1 MNILDKRATNP
12 AAALNGTELVYVAQL
27 GADAVTTVQDM
38 QTFITNGFLL
48 ISTAATTYQT
58 LSGMS
63 SYLTTSAAAST
74 YVAKNAPITGA
85 TKTKITYNTDGL
97 ITSGADATTADI
109 ADSPNRRYITDA
121 QQTVLNNTSNT
132 NSGDETTATIKT
144 KLGTASSGGDGYLT
158 STDWTTFNGKQAADA
173 TLTALAAYN
182 TNGVMVQT
190 AADTFTGR
198 TITAGTGISVSNGD
212 GVAGNPTVTCTLDT
226 SSKLTTYDLLPDNFI
241 PNTSGNF
248 NITRVG
254 FDVTIAGGVAYI
266 GGNRV
271 VVSGTSRTFTANKD
285 TYIDITA
292 AGAYVYT
299 EVANDTIPPPN
310 LGVGA
315 VIRLAKVIT
324 NGSSALLP
332 ANYTTKTSVAIGHL
346 AGNPTSGSSYA
357 TSDRCT
363 LFGEQAGG
371 YGVTSY
377 LTTDIVAV
385 GYRAGFGQR
394 SCVGLWTALG
404 TEAGYYSA
412 GGGDNS
418 YWVAL
423 GYRAGYESKIGGGSI
438 VIGYRAGSGDVANQ
452 RSSIDQYC
460 IHIGYD
466 STRDSSIA
474 TGTSLVNIISIGKNA
489 RVSTSN
495 SAVIGSTTDPVNVGF
510 NMIAP
515 TARLHLPAGSSG
527 VGQAAL
533 KLTSGTILVTKEAGV
548 FEYTG
553 TALNFILSDVTRRRI
568 KLGNEAVPPSNI
580 TVTASPFAYQNT
592 GLYDA
597 DVIINGGTVTQI
609 QFSRDNST
617 FYTIGT
623 TQGMVRLSPNDRV
636 VVTYSSAPTMTLVQR

>member
-1 MNILDKRATNP
+1 MNIIEKRATNP
-12 AAALNGTELVYVAQL
+12 ASALTGAELVYVGQA
-27 GADAVTTVQDM
+27 GDDAVTTVQDI
-38 QTFITNGFLL
+38 QYF
-48 ISTAATTYQT
+48 AT
-58 LSGMS
+58 
-63 SYLTTSAAAST
+63 
-74 YVAKNAPITGA
+74 
-85 TKTKITYNTDGL
+85 
-97 ITSGADATTADI
+97 
-109 ADSPNRRYITDA
+109 
-121 QQTVLNNTSNT
+121 
-132 NSGDETTATIKT
+132 ETTATIKT

-173 TLTALAAYN
+173 TLTALAGLDN
-182 TNGVMVQT
+182 TPGVLVQT
-190 AADTFTGR
+190 AADTFTKR
-198 TITAGTGISVSNGD
+198 TLTAGTGISVSNGD

-248 NITRVG
+248 NITRAG
-254 FDVTIAGGVAYI
+254 FDVTIDGGVAYI

-271 VVSGTSRTFTANKD
+271 VVSGTSRIFTGNKD

-315 VIRLAKVIT
+315 AIRLAKVIT
-324 NGSSALLP
+324 NGSNALP
-332 ANYTTKTSVAIGHL
+332 PNYTTKTSVAIGYL
-346 AGNPTSGSSYA
+346 AGEPTSGSSYA

-394 SCVGLWTALG
+394 SGLGLWTALG

-412 GGGDNS
+412 SGGDNS

-423 GYRAGYESKIGGGSI
+423 GYRAGYESQIGGGSI
-438 VIGYRAGSGDVANQ
+438 VIGYRAGSGDTANQ

-533 KLTSGTILVTKEAGV
+533 KLTSGAILVTKEAGV

-609 QFSRDNST
+609 EFSRDNST

>member
-1 MNILDKRATNP
+1 MADLKISEMTP
-12 AAALNGTELVYVAQL
+12 AAEL
-27 GADAVTTVQDM
+27 
-38 QTFITNGFLL
+38 
-48 ISTAATTYQT
+48 
-58 LSGMS
+58 
-63 SYLTTSAAAST
+63 
-74 YVAKNAPITGA
+74 TGA
-85 TKTKITYNTDGL
+85 ELIECVQGGQNKTSTPFAIKTYIGVSGTNT
-97 ITSGADATTADI
+97 
-109 ADSPNRRYITDA
+109 
-121 QQTVLNNTSNT
+121 
-132 NSGDETTATIKT
+132 GDETQATIKT
-144 KLGTASSGGDGYLT
+144 KLGQAASDTDGYLS
-158 STDWTTFNGKQAADA
+158 STDWATFNGKQAADA
-173 TLTALAAYN
+173 TLTALAGLDGTA
-182 TNGVMVQT
+182 GVLVQT
-190 AADTFTGR
+190 AADTFTKR
-198 TITAGTGISVSNGD
+198 TLTAGTGISVSNGD
-212 GVAGNPTVTCTLDT
+212 GVAGNPTVACTLDT

-248 NITRVG
+248 NITRAG
-254 FDVTIAGGVAYI
+254 FDVTIDGGVAYI

-271 VVSGTSRTFTANKD
+271 VVSGTSRIFTGNKD

-315 VIRLAKVIT
+315 AIRLAKVIT
-324 NGSSALLP
+324 NGSNALP
-332 ANYTTKTSVAIGHL
+332 PNYTTKTSVAIGYL
-346 AGNPTSGSSYA
+346 AGKPTSGSSYA

-394 SCVGLWTALG
+394 SGAGLWTALG

-412 GGGDNS
+412 SGGDNS
-418 YWVAL
+418 SWVAL

-438 VIGYRAGSGDVANQ
+438 VIGYRAGSGDTTNQ

-533 KLTSGTILVTKEAGV
+533 KLTSGAILVTKEAGV

-609 QFSRDNST
+609 EFSRDNST

>member
-12 AAALNGTELVYVAQL
+12 AAALDGTELVYVAQL
-27 GADAVTTVQDM
+27 GADAVTTVQDIKD
-38 QTFITNGFLL
+38 FATNGF
-48 ISTAATTYQT
+48 
-58 LSGMS
+58 
-63 SYLTTSAAAST
+63 
-74 YVAKNAPITGA
+74 VAKNAPITGA

-212 GVAGNPTVTCTLDT
+212 GVSGNPTVACTLDT
-226 SSKLTTYDLLPDNFI
+226 SSKLTTYDLLPNNFI

-248 NITRVG
+248 NITRAG
-254 FDVTIAGGVAYI
+254 LDVTIDGGVAYI

-271 VVSGTSRTFTANKD
+271 VVSGTSRTFTGNKD
-285 TYIDITA
+285 TYIDITD

-310 LGVGA
+310 LGAGA

-324 NGSSALLP
+324 NGSNALSP
-332 ANYTTKTSVAIGHL
+332 NYTTKTSVAIGYL

-394 SCVGLWTALG
+394 SGLGFWTALG

-438 VIGYRAGSGDVANQ
+438 VIGYGAGSGSVANQ

-460 IHIGYD
+460 IHIGYN

-533 KLTSGTILVTKEAGV
+533 KLTSGTILTTTEAGV

-580 TVTASPFAYQNT
+580 TVTASPFTYQNT

-609 QFSRDNST
+609 EFSRDNST

>member
-1 MNILDKRATNP
+1 MNIIEKRATNP
-12 AAALNGTELVYVAQL
+12 ASALTGAELVYVGQA
-27 GADAVTTVQDM
+27 GDDAVTTVQDI
-38 QTFITNGFLL
+38 QYF
-48 ISTAATTYQT
+48 AT
-58 LSGMS
+58 
-63 SYLTTSAAAST
+63 
-74 YVAKNAPITGA
+74 
-85 TKTKITYNTDGL
+85 
-97 ITSGADATTADI
+97 
-109 ADSPNRRYITDA
+109 
-121 QQTVLNNTSNT
+121 
-132 NSGDETTATIKT
+132 ETTATIKT
-144 KLGTASSGGDGYLT
+144 KLGTASSGSDGYLT

-173 TLTALAAYN
+173 TLTALAGLDN
-182 TNGVMVQT
+182 TPGVLVQT
-190 AADTFTGR
+190 AADTFTKR
-198 TITAGTGISVSNGD
+198 TLTAGTGISVSNGD
-212 GVAGNPTVTCTLDT
+212 GVSGNPTVACTLDT

-241 PNTSGNF
+241 PNTPGNF
-248 NITRVG
+248 NITRAG
-254 FDVTIAGGVAYI
+254 FDVTIDGGVAYI

-271 VVSGTSRTFTANKD
+271 VVSGTSRIFTGNKD

-324 NGSSALLP
+324 NGSNALLP
-332 ANYTTKTSVAIGHL
+332 PNYTTKTSVAIGYL
-346 AGNPTSGSSYA
+346 AGEPTSGSSYA

-394 SCVGLWTALG
+394 SGLGLWTALG

-438 VIGYRAGSGDVANQ
+438 VIGYRAGSGDTTNQ

-609 QFSRDNST
+609 EFSRDNST

>member
-1 MNILDKRATNP
+1 MTTPFENFVNI
-12 AAALNGTELVYVAQL
+12 ALGKSVSSDVTLPTADDIPVFTGIGRQVTGKTATELGLAL
-27 GADAVTTVQDM
+27 
-38 QTFITNGFLL
+38 
-48 ISTAATTYQT
+48 TA
-58 LSGMS
+58 
-63 SYLTTSAAAST
+63 
-74 YVAKNAPITGA
+74 N
-85 TKTKITYNTDGL
+85 
-97 ITSGADATTADI
+97 
-109 ADSPNRRYITDA
+109 
-121 QQTVLNNTSNT
+121 
-132 NSGDETTATIKT
+132 
-144 KLGTASSGGDGYLT
+144 LGTAAAADVGDFDPAGSAATALSSANTYAD
-158 STDWTTFNGKQAADA
+158 NNKQDKDA

-198 TITAGTGISVSNGD
+198 TITAGTGITVTNGD
-212 GVAGNPTVTCTLDT
+212 GVSDNPTVTCTLDI
-226 SSKLTTYDLLPDNFI
+226 SSKLTVADVYAGNYI
-241 PNTSGNF
+241 PNLDTNFAFSKTGFSVTFGN
-248 NITRVG
+248 
-254 FDVTIAGGVAYI
+254 GVAYI
-266 GGNRV
+266 GGARV
-271 VVSGTSRTFTANKD
+271 LVTGTTRTFTANKD
-285 TYIDITA
+285 TYVDISP
-292 AGAYVYT
+292 AGVFYYT
-299 EVANDTIPPPN
+299 EVANDTTPPPSLHASAA
-310 LGVGA
+310 LGV
-315 VIRLAKVIT
+315 RLCKVIT
-324 NGSSALLP
+324 NGVNAITP
-332 ANYTTKTSVAIGHL
+332 AYFTSR
-346 AGNPTSGSSYA
+346 TSTVLGLNANMPSTGTPYA

-363 LFGEQAGG
+363 LFGELAGA
-371 YGVTSY
+371 YSATSY
-377 LTTDIVAV
+377 LTTDIVGV
-385 GYRAGFGQR
+385 GYKAGYGQR
-394 SCVGLWTALG
+394 SGAGYWTAIG
-404 TEAGYYSA
+404 TEAGSFNA
-412 GGGDNS
+412 DGGDSS

-423 GYRAGYESKIGGGSI
+423 GYRAGWSSKIGGGSI

-515 TARLHLPAGSSG
+515 TARLHLPAGNSG

-533 KLTSGTILVTKEAGV
+533 KLTSGALLVTKEAGV

-580 TVTASPFAYQNT
+580 TVTASPFDYQNT

-609 QFSRDNST
+609 EFSRDNST
-617 FYTIGT
+617 FYPIGT

>member
-1 MNILDKRATNP
+1 MADLKISEMTP
-12 AAALNGTELVYVAQL
+12 AAEL
-27 GADAVTTVQDM
+27 
-38 QTFITNGFLL
+38 
-48 ISTAATTYQT
+48 
-58 LSGMS
+58 
-63 SYLTTSAAAST
+63 
-74 YVAKNAPITGA
+74 TGA
-85 TKTKITYNTDGL
+85 ELIECVQGGQNKTSTPFAIKTYIGVSGTNT
-97 ITSGADATTADI
+97 
-109 ADSPNRRYITDA
+109 
-121 QQTVLNNTSNT
+121 
-132 NSGDETTATIKT
+132 GDETQATIKT
-144 KLGTASSGGDGYLT
+144 KLGQAASDTDGYLS
-158 STDWTTFNGKQAADA
+158 STDWATFNGKQAADA
-173 TLTALAAYN
+173 TLTALAGLDGTA
-182 TNGVMVQT
+182 GVLVQT
-190 AADTFTGR
+190 AADTFTKR
-198 TITAGTGISVSNGD
+198 TLTAGTGISVSNGD

-241 PNTSGNF
+241 PNTPGNF
-248 NITRVG
+248 NITRAG
-254 FDVTIAGGVAYI
+254 FDVTIDGGVAYI

-271 VVSGTSRTFTANKD
+271 VVSGTSRIFTGNKD

-324 NGSSALLP
+324 NGSNALP
-332 ANYTTKTSVAIGHL
+332 PNYTTKTSVAIGYL
-346 AGNPTSGSSYA
+346 AGEPTSGSSYA

-394 SCVGLWTALG
+394 SGAGLWTALG

-412 GGGDNS
+412 SGGDNS
-418 YWVAL
+418 SWVAL

-438 VIGYRAGSGDVANQ
+438 VIGYRAGSGDTTNQ

-533 KLTSGTILVTKEAGV
+533 KLTSGAILVTKEAGV

-609 QFSRDNST
+609 EFSRDNST

>member
-1 MNILDKRATNP
+1 MTQQFENFVNAALDKSLSSDVTLP
-12 AAALNGTELVYVAQL
+12 T
-27 GADAVTTVQDM
+27 ADEIPMFTGIGRQVT
-38 QTFITNGFLL
+38 G
-48 ISTAATTYQT
+48 
-58 LSGMS
+58 
-63 SYLTTSAAAST
+63 
-74 YVAKNAPITGA
+74 
-85 TKTKITYNTDGL
+85 KTKAELGLALTADLDTDGTL
-97 ITSGADATTADI
+97 AANSDTKYPSQKAVKTYAD
-109 ADSPNRRYITDA
+109 
-121 QQTVLNNTSNT
+121 
-132 NSGDETTATIKT
+132 T
-144 KLGTASSGGDGYLT
+144 KQD
-158 STDWTTFNGKQAADA
+158 KDA

-212 GVAGNPTVTCTLDT
+212 GVADNPTVTCTLDT

-248 NITRVG
+248 HITRAG
-254 FDVTIAGGVAYI
+254 LNVTIDGGVAYI

-271 VVSGTSRTFTANKD
+271 VVSGTSRIFTGNKD

-324 NGSSALLP
+324 NGGSALLP
-332 ANYTTKTSVAIGHL
+332 NYTTKTSVAIGYL

-394 SCVGLWTALG
+394 SGFGLWTALG
-404 TEAGYYSA
+404 TEAGYYSDS
-412 GGGDNS
+412 GGDYS

-423 GYRAGYESKIGGGSI
+423 GYRAGYESKIGSGSI

-533 KLTSGTILVTKEAGV
+533 KLTTGTILVTKEAGV

-609 QFSRDNST
+609 EFSRDNST